1 MANSLEETQ
10 TIVDGAVLPVIMIIS
25 KRQLTEKQNKEC
37 KKWHKGVYTL
47 TYLPF
52 FK

>member
-25 KRQLTEKQNKEC
+25 KRQLTEKTKQRMQEMA
-37 KKWHKGVYTL
+37 
-47 TYLPF
+47 
-52 FK
+52 